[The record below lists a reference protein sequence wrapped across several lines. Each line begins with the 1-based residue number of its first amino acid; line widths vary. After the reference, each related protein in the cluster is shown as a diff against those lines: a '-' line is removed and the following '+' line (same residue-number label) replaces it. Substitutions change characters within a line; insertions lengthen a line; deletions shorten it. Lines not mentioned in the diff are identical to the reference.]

1 MGERGAFVQA
11 RMKRGRADGVSA
23 APGGCLLC
31 RERRGG
37 RRLRQ
42 RVAARE
48 FRGIEG
54 AAVDEEVVE
63 PAGALRQRLAED
75 QRTAFLRAALACGRT
90 AIPRDVASYETL
102 GRRWRRA
109 SPSSSRLQ
117 RGPRTA
123 RLHSAQKGRSIADSP
138 VISCDPQRISTT
150 VSTRN
155 CFLELSCASRRFYR
169 GESAFM
175 HAETLTSDIDRFK
188 EAALS
193 ASSGRRADRREM
205 GVPDP
210 SRRAQRPQA
219 FRGIPGGARNC
230 PQHPLRPAF
239 EDGGRRDPAA
249 GA

>member
-23 APGGCLLC
+23 APGCLLC

-102 GRRWRRA
+102 GRRCGELRRVVRGC
-109 SPSSSRLQ
+109 SGGRGQ
-117 RGPRTA
+117 RDCTQRK
-123 RLHSAQKGRSIADSP
+123 KGRSIADSP

-155 CFLELSCASRRFYR
+155 CFLELSCASWRFYR

-188 EAALS
+188 EAASPVRFLR
-193 ASSGRRADRREM
+193 SS
-205 GVPDP
+205 
-210 SRRAQRPQA
+210 S
-219 FRGIPGGARNC
+219 
-230 PQHPLRPAF
+230 
-239 EDGGRRDPAA
+239 
-249 GA
+249 